1 MAGCS
6 NTGYRVISRA
16 NALLLPSS
24 YRHAAHVMLH
34 SPFRGDRMLFNYYPP
49 RHAVMVGVKKC
60 GFCNIKLRICNE

>member
-6 NTGYRVISRA
+6 NAGYRVISRA

-34 SPFRGDRMLFNYYPP
+34 SPCTDDRKLFGYYSP
-49 RHAVMVGVKKC
+49 RHAVTVSMPG
-60 GFCNIKLRICNE
+60 ICNG